1 MHCNHMLHY
10 AVFQPPP
17 IHHSIWATFEGNLN
31 ANTCSILSH
40 YSFSLQHIYGM
51 SIHFTFGNLT
61 KWMYRDDGLYRCLS
75 MRKCSIGKIINWPT
89 RDIHKLDM
97 LAFYPAALKAPGY
110 CRTPSG
116 RAGGRTGGRAAGQ
129 TSPVNTLTSIIFHGS
144 FSNLA
149 RTFIVLRS
157 RTSSIMEVL
166 PH

>member
-1 MHCNHMLHY
+1 MCKCTETVNQIRGQQTVKIQWSMSKHY
-10 AVFQPPP
+10 PSLRSLMMSSSWKFILDLISGLSANVRKLLNTNQRSGNGPNSVKHDQKLIKSGETVMSPC
-17 IHHSIWATFEGNLN
+17 SKFELN
-31 ANTCSILSH
+31 VISS
-40 YSFSLQHIYGM
+40 
-51 SIHFTFGNLT
+51 
-61 KWMYRDDGLYRCLS
+61 
-75 MRKCSIGKIINWPT
+75 
-89 RDIHKLDM
+89 
-97 LAFYPAALKAPGY
+97 FYPAALKAPGY

-116 RAGGRTGGRAAGQ
+116 RAGGRAAGQ

>member
-1 MHCNHMLHY
+1 MTPGDDEKFHKWLSMPSPYFNLDADLISRTCQFESWLVNLRVDVICRFFFFFFLLLY
-10 AVFQPPP
+10 CSINTLRPP
-17 IHHSIWATFEGNLN
+17 IKQLIFSRHFRYMFVNNNHFVFIRIS
-31 ANTCSILSH
+31 LS
-40 YSFSLQHIYGM
+40 
-51 SIHFTFGNLT
+51 
-61 KWMYRDDGLYRCLS
+61 
-75 MRKCSIGKIINWPT
+75 
-89 RDIHKLDM
+89 
-97 LAFYPAALKAPGY
+97 FYPAALKGSGY

-149 RTFIVLRS
+149 RTFIALRS